1 MAKGQAGVV
10 LAGAVIFLGA
20 TAGSAQPTPNGCGHI
35 QQSCAGA
42 ERSAAQIAQD
52 KAKAK
57 KDGALMKA
65 AISASEDDID
75 NPKKMQL
82 VNEAI
87 AQLDKDDVQLDK
99 DNKQVRADRKRA
111 HSAVKSKKH

>member
-1 MAKGQAGVV
+1 MAKGQAAVV
-10 LAGAVIFLGA
+10 LAGAAIFLGA
-20 TAGSAQPTPNGCGHI
+20 MTSSAQPTPNGYDQV
-35 QQSCAGA
+35 QQICAGA

-65 AISASEDDID
+65 AISASENDID

-87 AQLDKDDVQLDK
+87 AQLDKDNVQLDK
-99 DNKQVRADRKRA
+99 DDKQVRADRKKA
-111 HSAVKSKKH
+111 HPAVKSKKH